1 MADKKFTLVFDAT
14 MDVGKVKSS
23 VSEIQKALNSLN
35 MSKGM
40 QSSTASI
47 FKNLMNELDNYNTLT
62 SQAATSMADIKKAD
76 KSLQSILNL
85 FDKLNS
91 SIEEVGASPLN
102 FIDSA
107 SLKRINAA
115 KKALT
120 GAKEAMSNTAIAT
133 KKADLQQQFDKA
145 KKSVDELNRKVDA
158 LNSEINN
165 KKTARSGIEEN
176 LAKAREEAQKLE
188 KELNNL
194 QSNPIKAKTK
204 TTTKEGIKTT
214 ETLNA
219 TEVEDYRN
227 KLSETKRELDEVNA
241 SITRLNKD
249 LANTNTSKAEE
260 ELAEITR
267 QATEATQTMNE
278 FAEKLK
284 HVKKDTKEGA
294 LDKLRNELADLTGNA
309 KKDIPQTIDKIE
321 EFIQSL
327 EDVEKVK
334 VGKVLDKMNQ
344 ELSETGRMGKEAAAG
359 MDRTKNSA
367 EELSRTAQDIDNLKN
382 QVLDFFSI
390 SNTIQIFKDAIR
402 DAFETVKEL
411 DAAMTETAVVTDF
424 SIGDMWDKLPE
435 YSEQATKL
443 GTSIKSLYE
452 ATTLYYQQGLDS
464 EQAMGVGIE
473 TMKMARVANMD
484 AAAATEA
491 MTAALRGFN
500 MEINEISATRVSDV
514 YSELAA
520 ITAADTSQ
528 IATAM
533 SKTASIA
540 SSANMEFET
549 TAALLAQIIETTQE
563 APETA
568 GTAMKTIIARFTEVK
583 QLFDQGL
590 LTGEDSE
597 GEEININK
605 IDAALKTVGISLKD
619 FLTGAKG
626 IDDIFLELASKWD
639 TLDLATQRYIA
650 TTAAGSRQQSRFLAM
665 MSNYDRTM
673 ELVTAANNSAG
684 ASQKQFDKTL
694 ESLDAKLQ
702 RLRNAWQEFTMGLA
716 NSDAIKFAV
725 DALTMLLEAINKLT
739 GLAGN
744 DGFGG
749 IITAVIRLATV
760 IGALKSGE
768 GILNGI
774 LKYFKDAGFENII
787 KIGDKKLDFFG
798 PLLKTTDRAGN
809 DLLGIVEILKDPAL
823 RGEAFAMAATKAKG
837 FLAVLGKFAPYIGIL
852 LALGAAIN
860 LIYNNSLAGQIEA
873 AKQATERAS
882 EKAQEAAQE
891 YDILNNSLD
900 SIGRKAS
907 TLENMTR
914 GTQEWKNAVSSLN
927 QEILDLV
934 ANYPELAPFIV
945 NKGGVLE
952 IDYDTSKNGITAGD
966 VISSHENRKART
978 QVDYAQRQINQ
989 KQLEIES
996 QYRKT
1001 IGETFVKALA
1011 IDSSWMGSND
1021 DVQRVVDQLS
1031 LSLAKGEAKVYNQ
1044 ESLDTW
1050 MRLNHFSP
1058 DMSFEEFSDFIPQ
1071 LQEYGNYLM
1080 QQGAALDGFTSAIVA
1095 AEISL
1100 MDFKDIPQD
1109 VQESVVNTNSKG
1121 LNSIYQK
1128 AREKAEKEVDRKT
1141 PTREDQEAYARAMG
1155 YTISGHGQFT
1165 SFYKDGEKQEVR
1177 ASDVMNFVINDV
1189 AGANF
1194 SESLTALTETLKG
1207 ATDNGRE
1214 MYSAIFGNGV
1224 VTSEMLTQYGSVKNG
1239 QYQFDRTKMDALA
1252 KEMNFG
1258 GLADMIAQTGIQDM
1272 SFFVQ
1277 EAFSEGYTE
1286 FIAEAMKNSG
1296 GGKQNLFK
1304 AFSISEEY
1312 EEVNTKLKELVETQ
1326 GEITGADIDSLA
1338 SEYKSLERLI
1348 EDTGVSASAMAS
1360 IFEDIQNGSLT
1371 FDNLTDSLLSAIGTM
1386 NVLEEATN
1394 RTLKR
1399 LKELNLGQDTGE
1411 IKDIYGNF
1419 AGEVSDYVSSGEYNN
1434 ERLKEIFKYIYGED
1448 WDRKEDGSVLSGDER
1463 IAYINKLN
1471 KQTQQNFGEN
1481 MLTAWHTVAGGK
1493 TLTGENVSPEALA
1506 KLEKAGITLNQL
1518 SDGSID
1524 FQISD
1529 DVDLGEAAHLLS
1541 ETFEGSE
1548 EVWQDLMSYLQ
1559 VVSPEFQKTSEIREA
1574 KTAGKRAAE
1583 EVTQVG
1589 GKVLLTQEEIDK
1601 ANKEISEIRDKY
1613 GLTEEEI
1620 PDYKAQLEASLG
1632 KGIEVE
1638 VLPTISEENKDEL
1651 VGIFSKMFSPD
1662 GKSLDISGLVSTLKS
1677 LGISDV
1683 MAEQIAEG
1691 VINGVEDGEITQTI
1705 DGESFTI
1712 SKEDALAAIKEAFSY
1727 AEEVA
1732 QEESVS
1738 ITFDHGPVDELSNY
1752 MDATIGKKN
1761 YSINFH
1767 PKFNAFGVYA
1777 KGTPH
1782 APRTGESLVGEEGP
1796 ELIETQGG
1804 AYLSGL
1810 NGPEIFPVNKG
1821 DIVHTAQETRKI
1833 FRAKGKMMPA
1843 FSDGWG
1849 ATIPGSPSG
1858 GKGSGRGGSGSGA
1871 GDKDAWENPFDKLYN
1886 LVRNIDE
1893 ELRQRERIERRYEK
1907 LLQSI
1912 DVSAN
1917 KIIDIS
1923 REELAQLEE
1932 EKRLQEEL
1940 IAGRKW
1946 QIEQY
1951 LKENADLQKY
1961 ARVEQNERGESVL
1974 RIDWDAINAITDS
1987 EKGSKIEEYVS
1998 QLEEWFDS
2006 LKDAEDALWDIED
2019 AVAEIKE
2026 RGKEQYMDLESMIKD
2041 ALVESYQREIDKLS
2055 EINDSINDTN
2065 ASLLDAVQRS
2075 IDKQRQDRDNRET
2088 EEELAEKQRRLAYLQ
2103 QDTSG
2108 ANAMEILKLQ
2118 EEIEKGQ
2125 QDYTDSLI
2133 DQKISELQQ
2142 QNDEAA
2148 KQREQQITLMQAQL
2162 DQYVKSG
2169 AIWKDVYDLMS
2180 TGLDAQGNLITGSEL
2195 EALLKESATFEGLSE
2210 IGKMEWLLEIQ
2221 RMIAEALAYLQI
2233 GRQLEDIGVPAGTEI
2248 EFVNENGEVISGMV
2262 DEQGNVVGSDGKV
2275 YSDVYQGW
2283 DGRYYSGSP
2292 GVEPEQEEPPE
2303 EPAPAPPAPPQKN
2316 NPYGKAS
2323 SQGDLGPGSTGN
2335 PVKSIQWALKD
2346 MNLYGG
2352 QIDGIFGNLTGGA
2365 IQKFERDNGITPWTG
2380 KFNKKVRDKMR
2391 LKGYSTG
2398 GLADFTGPA
2407 WLDGTKAHP
2416 ELVLNAKDTQN
2427 FIQLKNILGSLMDHP
2442 INSSPTENNG
2452 DTSFDIDINVEN
2464 IGSDYDVEQMA
2475 AKVKSLI
2482 NQDARYRNN
2491 NAVSLMR

>member
-120 GAKEAMSNTAIAT
+120 GAKEAMSNTAVAT

-145 KKSVDELNRKVDA
+145 KKSVDELNRKVDT

-165 KKTARSGIEEN
+165 KKAARSGIEEN

-241 SITRLNKD
+241 SIARLNKD
-249 LANTNTSKAEE
+249 LANTNTSKTEE

-278 FAEKLK
+278 FAEKIK

-294 LDKLRNELADLTGNA
+294 LDKLRNELADLTGSA

-344 ELSETGRMGKEAAAG
+344 ELSETGRMSKEAAAG

-411 DAAMTETAVVTDF
+411 DATMTETAVVTDF

-452 ATTLYYQQGLDS
+452 ATTLYYQQGLNS

-500 MEINEISATRVSDV
+500 MEINEMSATRVSDV

-716 NSDAIKFAV
+716 NSDVIKLAV
-725 DALTMLLEAINKLT
+725 DALTLLIETVNKLT
-739 GLAGN
+739 GKAGN
-744 DGFGG
+744 DGIGG
-749 IITAVIRLATV
+749 IVTIFMRLATV
-760 IGALKSGE
+760 IGALKGGQSALYNILSYLSTSGFGPIMKIGE
-768 GILNGI
+768 DGKGILEA
-774 LKYFKDAGFENII
+774 LASTSK
-787 KIGDKKLDFFG
+787 
-798 PLLKTTDRAGN
+798 RATN
-809 DLLGIVEILKDPAL
+809 DLKGIVAILKDPAMK
-823 RGEAFAMAATKAKG
+823 GEVFSLLASKAGG
-837 FLAVLGKFAPYIGIL
+837 FLSVLTQIAPFIAVIA
-852 LALGAAIN
+852 ALGAAIN
-860 LIYNNSLAGQIEA
+860 VVSNSTIDGRIKGAQSATEEA
-873 AKQATERAS
+873 AKAA
-882 EKAQEAAQE
+882 AEAAQKYE
-891 YDILNNSLD
+891 SLTSTLD
-900 SIGRKAS
+900 SIKNQQ
-907 TLENMTR
+907 ENLNNLTT
-914 GTQEWKNAVSSLN
+914 GTQEWKEAVASLN
-927 QEILDLV
+927 KEFSNLLEEH
-934 ANYPELAPFIV
+934 PELSEFVTMGKNNVLTIDYEEAENVIKQKEKDVADASIV
-945 NKGGVLE
+945 EQQRKIAELQLQQEKAIWSAKELFGKKGLKDAENREYNRMIEDLASDWADGVRSFWDQTSLDEWLVKQGITKEVSYDDISSALDAWAKAQGGIEGRETVIAGTAFSQTDIDDFSSSAQEAVAETNARVLEKIYKSQKGAEGVVSWADRKAYAKSHGLEMQENVDLAGNYSYFYYKPNENGKGGAKVEVTDEDILNEKSNNYINALE
-952 IDYDTSKNGITAGD
+952 
-966 VISSHENRKART
+966 
-978 QVDYAQRQINQ
+978 
-989 KQLEIES
+989 
-996 QYRKT
+996 
-1001 IGETFVKALA
+1001 
-1011 IDSSWMGSND
+1011 
-1021 DVQRVVDQLS
+1021 
-1031 LSLAKGEAKVYNQ
+1031 SLAE
-1044 ESLDTW
+1044 T
-1050 MRLNHFSP
+1050 LNNA
-1058 DMSFEEFSDFIPQ
+1058 DEGQ
-1071 LQEYGNYLM
+1071 LQLY
-1080 QQGAALDGFTSAIVA
+1080 
-1095 AEISL
+1095 
-1100 MDFKDIPQD
+1100 
-1109 VQESVVNTNSKG
+1109 
-1121 LNSIYQK
+1121 
-1128 AREKAEKEVDRKT
+1128 
-1141 PTREDQEAYARAMG
+1141 
-1155 YTISGHGQFT
+1155 
-1165 SFYKDGEKQEVR
+1165 
-1177 ASDVMNFVINDV
+1177 
-1189 AGANF
+1189 
-1194 SESLTALTETLKG
+1194 SE
-1207 ATDNGRE
+1207 
-1214 MYSAIFGNGV
+1214 IFGNKGV
-1224 VTSEMLTQYGSVKNG
+1224 SKETLAKYGMESNG
-1239 QYQFDRTKMDALA
+1239 QYAFDIGNLDRLAEDMGFGDSHTLA
-1252 KEMNFG
+1252 KALGIEYAY
-1258 GLADMIAQTGIQDM
+1258 LAPLITE
-1272 SFFVQ
+1272 SFLQGYSDFTKTLSNQ
-1277 EAFSEGYTE
+1277 PSEE
-1286 FIAEAMKNSG
+1286 
-1296 GGKQNLFK
+1296 KQNLFK
-1304 AFSISEEY
+1304 TFTGTEDYTEIKKKILEIVDA
-1312 EEVNTKLKELVETQ
+1312 Q
-1326 GEITGADIDSLA
+1326 GDLTGADINELA
-1338 SEYKSLERLI
+1338 SEYKTLEKLI
-1348 EDTGVSASAMAS
+1348 DDTGATAEGMAS
-1360 IFEDIQNGSLT
+1360 IMQGISDGSISV
-1371 FDNLTDSLLSAIGTM
+1371 DSLTDSWISAVGQI
-1386 NVLEEATN
+1386 NAYNEALE

-1399 LKELNLGQDTGE
+1399 HQEMNLGTDEGLELQG
-1411 IKDIYGNF
+1411 IYGQYSEELQ
-1419 AGEVSDYVSSGEYNN
+1419 GHIQSGNYGS
-1434 ERLKEIFKYIYGED
+1434 ERAENILDLIYGSD
-1448 WDRKEDGSVLSGDER
+1448 WDKKDGKVLTGDER
-1463 IAYINKLN
+1463 VETMNNLSKWAQGHLGDNMTQGLFDIAKGNK
-1471 KQTQQNFGEN
+1471 
-1481 MLTAWHTVAGGK
+1481 
-1493 TLTGENVSPEALA
+1493 
-1506 KLEKAGITLNQL
+1506 
-1518 SDGSID
+1518 
-1524 FQISD
+1524 
-1529 DVDLGEAAHLLS
+1529 
-1541 ETFEGSE
+1541 
-1548 EVWQDLMSYLQ
+1548 
-1559 VVSPEFQKTSEIREA
+1559 
-1574 KTAGKRAAE
+1574 
-1583 EVTQVG
+1583 VG
-1589 GKVLLTQEEIDK
+1589 GGQLTQEEIADWSAQSRITFELSNGELNWTFPEDMDVDAAAKAMMEGWGGSEELWKAYIAFMSDK
-1601 ANKEISEIRDKY
+1601 SPDFRKSWDLADYQTAGTRAAEEANETADGKKFMTQEEVDK
-1613 GLTEEEI
+1613 TQ
-1620 PDYKAQLEASLG
+1620 AQLQAEAKEKFGEGVEINYEEQL
-1632 KGIEVE
+1632 KEAEVVIVPDLKE
-1638 VLPTISEENKDEL
+1638 DGVETVKQKLQQAFETTDYGEIFTDEFGNL
-1651 VGIFSKMFSPD
+1651 NLSDMLS
-1662 GKSLDISGLVSTLKS
+1662 SLKS
-1677 LGISDV
+1677 MGVSDEV
-1683 MAEQIAEG
+1683 ATNLANDLANSLQDKEVYYE
-1691 VINGVEDGEITQTI
+1691 I
-1705 DGESFTI
+1705 DGEKIVLTPDGEQSFV
-1712 SKEDALAAIKEAFSY
+1712 DALNASISEQGALQVLINQPEWQSQVDAAKQY
-1727 AEEVA
+1727 A
-1732 QEESVS
+1732 
-1738 ITFDHGPVDELSNY
+1738 DETLGHLTY
-1752 MDATIGKKN
+1752 EIGLTPK
-1761 YSINFH
+1761 INL
-1767 PKFNAFGVYA
+1767 FGTYA
-1777 KGTPH
+1777 KGTKN
-1782 APRTGESLVGEEGP
+1782 APKTGESLVGEEGP
-1796 ELIETQGG
+1796 ELIETRDG
-1804 AYLSGL
+1804 AYLSGT
-1810 NGPEIFPVNKG
+1810 NGPEIFPISRG
-1821 DIVHTAQETRKI
+1821 DVVHTAEETAAI
-1833 FRAKGKMMPA
+1833 FKRGGKMMPA
-1843 FSDGWG
+1843 FKGG
-1849 ATIPGSPSG
+1849 TLKLSG
-1858 GKGSGRGGSGSGA
+1858 GSGGAGSGRGGSSGKN
-1871 GDKDAWENPFDKLYN
+1871 GKDEWENPFDKLYN

-1907 LLQSI
+1907 LLKSLDI
-1912 DVSAN
+1912 SAN
-1917 KIIDIS
+1917 KIVAIN
-1923 REELAQLEE
+1923 REELAQLEKE
-1932 EKRLQEEL
+1932 RELQEEL
-1940 IAGRKW
+1940 VRGREW
-1946 QIEQY
+1946 QIQQY
-1951 LKENADLQKY
+1951 LKENQDLLKY
-1961 ARVEQNERGESVL
+1961 ANVEKNDRGESVL
-1974 RIDWDAINAITDS
+1974 RIDWDAINAVRDS
-1987 EKGSKIEEYVS
+1987 ELGERIEEYVG

-2006 LKDAEDALWDIED
+2006 LQDAEEALWDIED
-2019 AVAEIKE
+2019 AVEEIKD
-2026 RGKEQYMDLESMIKD
+2026 RGKDQYLDLEDRIKE
-2041 ALVESYQREIDKLS
+2041 ALIQSYQDEIDQLS
-2055 EINDSINDTN
+2055 QINDSINDTN
-2065 ASLLDAVQRS
+2065 ASLLDAIQAS
-2075 IDKQRQDRDNRET
+2075 IDKQRQDRENAET
-2088 EEELAEKQRRLAYLQ
+2088 EADLAEKQRRLAYLQ

-2108 ANAMEILKLQ
+2108 ANAMEILKLE
-2118 EEIEKGQ
+2118 EEIREGQ

-2148 KQREQQITLMQAQL
+2148 KQREQQISIMQAQL
-2162 DQYVKSG
+2162 DQYIESG
-2169 AIWKDVYDLMS
+2169 KIWSKVYQLMEE
-2180 TGLDAQGNLITGSEL
+2180 GLDEENGLITGSRL
-2195 EALLKESATFEGLSE
+2195 EDILKSAEGFAGLSE
-2210 IGKMEWLLEIQ
+2210 IGKMEWLSEIERQ
-2221 RMIAEALAYLQI
+2221 IAEALAYLKT
-2233 GRQLEDIGVPAGTEI
+2233 GRQLEDIGIGNMQNFSFI
-2248 EFVNENGEVISGMV
+2248 DENGQERTGYV
-2262 DEQGNVVGSDGKV
+2262 DEDGNIFTTDEEGNFVG
-2275 YSDVYQGW
+2275 YSDVYQGA
-2283 DGRYYSGSP
+2283 DGKYYAGSG
-2292 GVEPEQEEPPE
+2292 PELIWEG
-2303 EPAPAPPAPPQKN
+2303 N
-2316 NPYGKAS
+2316 NTFPYGRPS
-2323 SQGDLGPGSTGN
+2323 EQGDLRPGSKGD
-2335 PVKSIQWALKD
+2335 PVKSLQLA
-2346 MNLYGG
+2346 LYGLG
-2352 QIDGIFGNLTGGA
+2352 MLPFQNVNGSYDISTEHAVNAFRRWQGISPEEGFFDG
-2365 IQKFERDNGITPWTG
+2365 
-2380 KFNKKVRDKMR
+2380 KVRDKLR
-2391 LKGYSTG
+2391 LLGYKTG

-2407 WLDGTKAHP
+2407 WLDGTKARP
-2416 ELVLNAKDTQN
+2416 ELVLNARDTQN
-2427 FIQLKNILGSLMDHP
+2427 FIQLKDILGSLMNRP
-2442 INSSPTENNG
+2442 ISSTATENNG
-2452 DTSFDIDINVEN
+2452 DTNFDIDINVEN

>member
-47 FKNLMNELDNYNTLT
+47 FKNLMNELDNYSTLT

-85 FDKLNS
+85 FDRLNS

-120 GAKEAMSNTAIAT
+120 GAKEAMSNTAVAT

-145 KKSVDELNRKVDA
+145 KKSVDELNRKVDT

-165 KKTARSGIEEN
+165 KKAARSGIEEN

-219 TEVEDYRN
+219 TEVEDYKN
-227 KLSETKRELDEVNA
+227 KLSDTKRKLDEVNA
-241 SITRLNKD
+241 SIVRLNKD
-249 LANTNTSKAEE
+249 LANTNTSKSEE

-267 QATEATQTMNE
+267 QASEATQTMNE
-278 FAEKLK
+278 FAEKIK

-294 LDKLRNELADLTGNA
+294 LDKLRNELADLTGSA

-321 EFIQSL
+321 EFVQSL

-344 ELSETGRMGKEAAAG
+344 ELAETGRMGKEAAAG

-473 TMKMARVANMD
+473 TMKMARIANMD

-500 MEINEISATRVSDV
+500 MEINEMSATRVNDV

-673 ELVTAANNSAG
+673 ELVTAANDSAG

-702 RLRNAWQEFTMGLA
+702 RLKNAWQEFTMGLA

-725 DALTMLLEAINKLT
+725 DALTMLLETINKLT

-749 IITAVIRLATV
+749 IITAIIRLATV
-760 IGALKSGE
+760 IGALKGGE

-787 KIGDKKLDFFG
+787 KIDDKIDFFG
-798 PLLKTTDRAGN
+798 PLLKTTDKASNG
-809 DLLGIVEILKDPAL
+809 LLRIVEILKNPAL
-823 RGEAFAMAATKAKG
+823 RGEAFMMAATKAKG
-837 FLAVLGKFAPYIGIL
+837 FLAVLVKFAPYIGIL
-852 LALGAAIN
+852 LALGAAIK
-860 LIYNNSLAGQIEA
+860 LVYDNSLAGQIKA
-873 AKQATERAS
+873 AEKATERAS

-891 YDILNNSLD
+891 YDNLNNSLD
-900 SIGRKAS
+900 SIERKTSA
-907 TLENMTR
+907 LEDMTR
-914 GTQEWKNAVSSLN
+914 GTQDWKNAVASLN
-927 QEILDLV
+927 QEILNLV
-934 ANYPELAPFIV
+934 ANYPELAPFII

-952 IDYDTSKNGITAGD
+952 IDYNTSKNGITAGD
-966 VISSHENRKART
+966 VIGDYENRKVRT
-978 QVDYAQRQINQ
+978 QIEEIQSQANLKR
-989 KQLEIES
+989 LEAIQHYNE
-996 QYRKT
+996 T
-1001 IGETFVKALA
+1001 IGKGFADSLIIGNIDALQSSGMSAEEHKRNA
-1011 IDSSWMGSND
+1011 IGKWAMDIASGKDSI
-1021 DVQRVVDQLS
+1021 R
-1031 LSLAKGEAKVYNQ
+1031 NQ
-1044 ESLDTW
+1044 ESLDKW
-1050 MRLNHFSP
+1050 L
-1058 DMSFEEFSDFIPQ
+1058 SDNYFTPGSIDFGSEGYKNIFGQ
-1071 LQEYGNYLM
+1071 LQEYGNYLL
-1080 QQGAALDGFTSAIVA
+1080 QQEAALDGLATAITA

-1100 MDFKDIPQD
+1100 MDFKDVPQD
-1109 VQESVVNTNSKG
+1109 VQEAVINTDSKA

-1128 AREKAEKEVDRKT
+1128 AFEKAEKEIDRNT
-1141 PTREDQEAYARAMG
+1141 PTREDQEAYAKAMG
-1155 YTISGHGQFT
+1155 YTISGHGAFT
-1165 SFYKDGEKQEVR
+1165 SFYKDGEKQEVK
-1177 ASDVMNFVINDV
+1177 ASDVMDFITNQA
-1189 AGANF
+1189 AGEKF
-1194 SESLTALTETLKG
+1194 EESLAALAETLEG

-1214 MYSAIFGNGV
+1214 MYSSIFGSGI
-1224 VTSEMLTQYGSVKNG
+1224 VTTEMLAQYGSVKDG

-1252 KEMNFG
+1252 REMNFS

-1272 SFFVQ
+1272 SSFVQ
-1277 EAFSEGYTE
+1277 EAFSEGFAE
-1286 FIAEAMKNSG
+1286 FMKNRQREKEG
-1296 GGKQNLFK
+1296 TAGKFK
-1304 AFSISEEY
+1304 DFFESEEY
-1312 EEVNTKLKELVETQ
+1312 KEVDEKLKEIYETQ
-1326 GEITGADIDSLA
+1326 GKITDSDVRSLA
-1338 SEYKSLERLI
+1338 SEYS
-1348 EDTGVSASAMAS
+1348 
-1360 IFEDIQNGSLT
+1360 
-1371 FDNLTDSLLSAIGTM
+1371 NLNSLLEETSTTASGMAIILEGLQDGSITADTLTNSLIGAISNM
-1386 NVLEEATN
+1386 NSLSDATDEVLQ
-1394 RTLKR
+1394 R
-1399 LKELNLGQDTGE
+1399 LRELNLGVDTGE
-1411 IKDIYGNF
+1411 VQDIYTGLVEDVN
-1419 AGEVSDYVSSGEYNN
+1419 EYRQSGEYGN
-1434 ERLKEIFKYIYGED
+1434 ERFEGILDYTLGKGWRFDKEGNLLGGQDRVSAQNQAVD
-1448 WDRKEDGSVLSGDER
+1448 WMTKNL
-1463 IAYINKLN
+1463 
-1471 KQTQQNFGEN
+1471 GEN
-1481 MLTAWHTVAGGK
+1481 MGQGWMNLAQGKGVLDKEVDLAQLAEKGIVLAADGEGMSLEIADTMGFDEAAQILSEFAGGTK
-1493 TLTGENVSPEALA
+1493 EL
-1506 KLEKAGITLNQL
+1506 
-1518 SDGSID
+1518 
-1524 FQISD
+1524 
-1529 DVDLGEAAHLLS
+1529 
-1541 ETFEGSE
+1541 
-1548 EVWQDLMSYLQ
+1548 WQDMLTYYSNM
-1559 VVSPEFQKTSEIREA
+1559 SPEFRTSWTLA
-1574 KTAGKRAAE
+1574 DYQNTGKKGLAGATK
-1583 EVTQVG
+1583 VG
-1589 GKVLLTQEEIDK
+1589 KGKFITQEEVDK
-1601 ANKEISEIRDKY
+1601 TNEILQAEAKEKFGEKISIKDYETQLKEAAQAASEKLVITPSLE
-1613 GLTEEEI
+1613 GLDVSGI
-1620 PDYKAQLEASLG
+1620 KKALEGTDFFELFMQG
-1632 KGIEVE
+1632 K
-1638 VLPTISEENKDEL
+1638 D
-1651 VGIFSKMFSPD
+1651 
-1662 GKSLDISGLVSTLKS
+1662 LDFGALLSALKS
-1677 LGISDV
+1677 LGLSDTIATEV
-1683 MAEQIAEG
+1683 ANGVASGVAENGGEILNLDGLSETINAELASSVPSLEIDTTTAEG
-1691 VINGVEDGEITQTI
+1691 QIQDFKALMDSTFGDLTYDINLGLKFKIFD
-1705 DGESFTI
+1705 
-1712 SKEDALAAIKEAFSY
+1712 
-1727 AEEVA
+1727 
-1732 QEESVS
+1732 QE
-1738 ITFDHGPVDELSNY
+1738 F
-1752 MDATIGKKN
+1752 
-1761 YSINFH
+1761 
-1767 PKFNAFGVYA
+1767 A
-1777 KGTPH
+1777 KGTKS
-1782 APRTGESLVGEEGP
+1782 APKTGNALVGEEAP
-1796 ELIETQGG
+1796 ELIETDEG

-1810 NGPEIFPVNKG
+1810 NGPEIFPINKG
-1821 DIVHTAQETRKI
+1821 DVVHNAKDTAAI
-1833 FRAKGKMMPA
+1833 FKRSGKMMPA
-1843 FSDGWG
+1843 FKGG
-1849 ATIPGSPSG
+1849 TLNLGGSSG

-1871 GDKDAWENPFDKLYN
+1871 GDKDDWENPFDKLYN

-1907 LLQSI
+1907 LLKSLDI
-1912 DVSAN
+1912 SAN
-1917 KIIDIS
+1917 KIVAIN
-1923 REELAQLEE
+1923 REELAQLEKE
-1932 EKRLQEEL
+1932 RELQEEL
-1940 IAGRKW
+1940 VRGREW
-1946 QIEQY
+1946 QIQQY
-1951 LKENADLQKY
+1951 LKENQDLLKY
-1961 ARVEQNERGESVL
+1961 ANVEKNDRGENVL
-1974 RIDWDAINAITDS
+1974 RIDWDAINAVRDS
-1987 EKGSKIEEYVS
+1987 ELGERIEEYVG

-2006 LKDAEDALWDIED
+2006 LQDAEEALWDIED
-2019 AVAEIKE
+2019 AVEEIKD
-2026 RGKEQYMDLESMIKD
+2026 RGKDQYLDLEDRIKE
-2041 ALVESYQREIDKLS
+2041 ALIQSYQDEIDELS
-2055 EINDSINDTN
+2055 QINDSINDTN
-2065 ASLLDAVQRS
+2065 ASLLDAIQNS
-2075 IDKQRQDRDNRET
+2075 IDKQRQDRENAET
-2088 EEELAEKQRRLAYLQ
+2088 EADLAEKQRRLAYLQ

-2118 EEIEKGQ
+2118 EEIREGQ

-2148 KQREQQITLMQAQL
+2148 KQREQQISIMQAQL
-2162 DQYVKSG
+2162 DQYIESG
-2169 AIWKDVYDLMS
+2169 EIWNEVYQLMEE
-2180 TGLDAQGNLITGSEL
+2180 GLDEENGLITGSRL
-2195 EALLKESATFEGLSE
+2195 EDILKSAEGFAGLSE
-2210 IGKMEWLLEIQ
+2210 IGKMEWLSEIEKQ
-2221 RMIAEALAYLQI
+2221 IAEALAYLKT
-2233 GRQLEDIGVPAGTEI
+2233 GRQLEDLGISDMQNFSFIDENGQERTGYVDKNGNVFVQDGNKIIGYSDIYQGADGKYYAGTG
-2248 EFVNENGEVISGMV
+2248 GEVMM
-2262 DEQGNVVGSDGKV
+2262 DLDT
-2275 YSDVYQGW
+2275 
-2283 DGRYYSGSP
+2283 P
-2292 GVEPEQEEPPE
+2292 F
-2303 EPAPAPPAPPQKN
+2303 
-2316 NPYGKAS
+2316 PYGRPS
-2323 SQGDLGPGSTGN
+2323 EQGDLRPGSTGD
-2335 PVKSIQWALKD
+2335 PVKALQLA
-2346 MNLYGG
+2346 LYGLG
-2352 QIDGIFGNLTGGA
+2352 LIPFQNVNGEYDVSTETAVNSFRRWQGISPAEGF
-2365 IQKFERDNGITPWTG
+2365 FD
-2380 KFNKKVRDKMR
+2380 KKVKDKLR
-2391 LKGYSTG
+2391 LLGYKTG

-2407 WLDGTKAHP
+2407 WLDGTKARP
-2416 ELVLNAKDTQN
+2416 ELVLNSRDTQN
-2427 FIQLKNILGSLMDHP
+2427 FIQLKDILGSLMSRP
-2442 INSSPTENNG
+2442 VNNTATENNG
-2452 DTSFDIDINVEN
+2452 DTNYDIDINVESISN
-2464 IGSDYDVEQMA
+2464 DYDVEKMA
-2475 AKVKSLI
+2475 SKIKSMI

-2491 NAVSLMR
+2491 NVVSLMR